1 MRLSEDDSYLFTS
14 VNDVDQT
21 QEQDLFTI
29 TKWVNQG
36 KLDYNPYITKHAL
49 EVILSVKNKKSNHPE
64 LIFNVVP
71 VARENCTKHL
81 RCI

>member
-1 MRLSEDDSYLFTS
+1 MRLFEDDSSLFTS
-14 VNDVDQT
+14 VIDVDQT
-21 QEQDLFTI
+21 HEQDLFTI
-29 TKWVNQG
+29 TKWANQG
-36 KLDYNPYITKHAL
+36 KLVYNLYITKHAV
-49 EVILSVKNKKSNHPE
+49 EEIISVKNKKINHPE